1 MAAAIEAAQWTV
13 NTLSATDY
21 ATVVAFSSTARLFG
35 TTQRRLPM
43 PDDEEALPST
53 HVRGFYAFTRMCTQ
67 EPRSWMYV
75 QCCAA
80 DHYNGIINCAGLGPV
95 QMTASAAAT
104 RGSCCDTEIVRVW

>member
-43 PDDEEALPST
+43 PDNEEAVTST
-53 HVRGFYAFTRMCTQ
+53 HVRGFYAFTRTCTQ
-67 EPRSWMYV
+67 EPTSWMQV